1 MRWGEIVKERCGRM
15 RAGFKTAE
23 SFTQLKATTAGGRPI
38 GRESG
43 LAFVFLPLRAILG
56 R

>member
-1 MRWGEIVKERCGRM
+1 M
-15 RAGFKTAE
+15 RAGFKTGE
-23 SFTQLKATTAGGRPI
+23 SFTQLQVTSTGGRAI

-43 LAFVFLPLRAILG
+43 LAFVFLRLQAILG

>member
-1 MRWGEIVKERCGRM
+1 LGEIVKERCGRM
-15 RAGFKTAE
+15 RAGFKTGE
-23 SFTQLKATTAGGRPI
+23 SFTQLQVTTTGGRAI

-43 LAFVFLPLRAILG
+43 LAFVFLRLQAILG